1 MKRIWKALWY
11 SLAGLKATFQSE
23 IAFRQDLLLFV
34 AGTVLLFFLKQTT
47 VEKILLFFSLL
58 LIVLMELVNTAIEV
72 VVNRISTERN
82 PLSGKAKDIGSSL
95 VLLALINAAV
105 TWILILS

>member
-1 MKRIWKALWY
+1 MKRIWKALCY
-11 SLAGLKATFQSE
+11 SLAGLKATCQSE
-23 IAFRQDLLLFV
+23 IAFRQDLVLFV
-34 AGTVLLFFLKQTT
+34 VGTVLLFFLKQTA
-47 VEKILLFFSLL
+47 VEKVMLFSSLL

-72 VVNRISTERN
+72 VVDRISTEKN